1 MNSYDL
7 PLRYGV
13 NPHQTPARVLR
24 GEGSNPLPFT
34 VLNGAPGYINLL
46 DALNAWQLVKE
57 LRDTLE
63 LPAAASFKHVSPAG
77 AAVGVP
83 LSDSLHKAYAVGSV
97 TLSPLATAYARA
109 RGGDSVSS
117 FGDMA
122 ALSDV
127 VDVPTARLLRR
138 EVSDGVIAPGYEPEA
153 LQMLQR
159 KKGGS
164 YVMLQVDPDYA
175 PPLLERREVFGITF
189 EQRRNDRIPGP
200 ELLQEV
206 VTAETELPP
215 AAVRDLLVATLAVK
229 YTQSNSVC
237 LARDGQVI
245 GLGAGQQSR
254 IHCTRLAA
262 DKADLW
268 RLRQHPSVLGLALQ
282 PKLSRAERNN
292 AIDRYL
298 LEELTAA
305 ESQVWL
311 QAFTVPPVRL
321 TVDEKRHWLNT
332 LQDVALS
339 SDAYLPFRD
348 NVDRASRS
356 GVRYVV
362 QAGGSNRDDEVIDA
376 ANEYGMVMAFADL
389 RLFHH

>member
-13 NPHQTPARVLR
+13 NPHQTPARALR
-24 GEGSNPLPFT
+24 AEGSGALPFT
-34 VLNGAPGYINLL
+34 VLNGAPGYINVL

-83 LSDSLHKAYAVGSV
+83 LSAPLHQAYAVGKV
-97 TLSPLATAYARA
+97 ALSPLAAAYARA

-127 VDVPTARLLRR
+127 VDVPTAQLLRR
-138 EVSDGVIAPGYEPEA
+138 EVSDGVVAPGYEPEA
-153 LQMLQR
+153 LKMLRR
-159 KKGGS
+159 KKGGG
-164 YVMLQVDPDYA
+164 YLVLQIDPDYT
-175 PPLLERREVFGITF
+175 PPLLERRDVFGVTL
-189 EQRRNDRIPGP
+189 EQRRNDRVLGPGSFHNI
-200 ELLQEV
+200 V
-206 VTAETELPP
+206 SAEKELP
-215 AAVRDLLVATLAVK
+215 AAATRDLLVATLAVK

-237 LARDGQVI
+237 LAYDGQVI

-262 DKADLW
+262 AKADLW
-268 RLRQHPSVLGLALQ
+268 RLRQHPAVLGLPLR

-292 AIDRYL
+292 AIDRFL
-298 LEELTAA
+298 LEELTPA
-305 ESQVWL
+305 ETEAWL
-311 QAFTVPPVRL
+311 QAFTAPPARL
-321 TVDEKRHWLNT
+321 TADEKRQWLNG

-339 SDAYLPFRD
+339 SDAFFPFRD
-348 NVDRASRS
+348 NIDRASRS
-356 GVRYVV
+356 GVRYVA
-362 QAGGSNRDDEVIDA
+362 QPGGSNRDDEVIQA
-376 ANEYGMVMAFADL
+376 ADDYGMVMARANL